1 MEREP
6 DVANTAVIMQG
17 LPRRGVSITEGRS
30 RSCTMNNKKQILEQD
45 AAKTYNEFKVFE
57 GKKYTGMRVGGRHK
71 WYYEKGEWNEK
82 KVTPDRWEFTYAVP
96 KRRAGHAPPG
106 SGVPIG
112 TEYHWYI
119 LGHQNVRKLD
129 ENTYSTAMTGLKYK
143 LAHKRAGS
151 ESWSAS
157 EPAQRKHLVKIL
169 QEMIDDL
176 TAEPQVEGPA
186 DRPAVA
192 RVAGGVETKARRRTA
207 SSVRRVARQAAPSRR
222 RLVASAGRRRR

>member
-1 MEREP
+1 
-6 DVANTAVIMQG
+6 
-17 LPRRGVSITEGRS
+17 
-30 RSCTMNNKKQILEQD
+30 MNKKKQILGED

-57 GKKYTGMRVGGRHK
+57 GRKYTGMKVGGRHK

-106 SGVPIG
+106 SGVPVG

-119 LGHQNVRKLD
+119 LAHQNVRKLD

-143 LAHKRAGS
+143 LAHKRAGREAWSIS
-151 ESWSAS
+151 ERT
-157 EPAQRKHLVKIL
+157 QRQHLVKIL

-176 TAEPQVEGPA
+176 NAEPHVVEAPA
-186 DRPAVA
+186 RRPAVT
-192 RVAGGVETKARRRTA
+192 RLPRTVETKPKQRQSAARISRRRGR
-207 SSVRRVARQAAPSRR
+207 SIRR

>member
-1 MEREP
+1 M
-6 DVANTAVIMQG
+6 TK
-17 LPRRGVSITEGRS
+17 
-30 RSCTMNNKKQILEQD
+30 NKHILEED

-71 WYYEKGEWNEK
+71 WHYEKGEWNEK
-82 KVTPDRWEFTYAVP
+82 KVTPDRWKFSYAVP

-119 LGHQNVRKLD
+119 LAHQNVRKLD

-143 LAHKRAGS
+143 LAHKRAGRDTWSTS
-151 ESWSAS
+151 ERV
-157 EPAQRKHLVKIL
+157 QRQHLVKIL

-176 TAEPQVEGPA
+176 SSEPQAIEPPAPGPTTA
-186 DRPAVA
+186 KFRH
-192 RVAGGVETKARRRTA
+192 GVEHKTRRRTVLA
-207 SSVRRVARQAAPSRR
+207 TRRATRQGGPTRR
-222 RLVASAGRRRR
+222 HLVASGGRKRR

>member
-1 MEREP
+1 
-6 DVANTAVIMQG
+6 
-17 LPRRGVSITEGRS
+17 
-30 RSCTMNNKKQILEQD
+30 MNNKKQILEQD

-71 WYYEKGEWNEK
+71 WYYDKGEWNEK

-192 RVAGGVETKARRRTA
+192 RVAGGVETKARRRA
-207 SSVRRVARQAAPSRR
+207 APSVRRAPRQAAPSRR